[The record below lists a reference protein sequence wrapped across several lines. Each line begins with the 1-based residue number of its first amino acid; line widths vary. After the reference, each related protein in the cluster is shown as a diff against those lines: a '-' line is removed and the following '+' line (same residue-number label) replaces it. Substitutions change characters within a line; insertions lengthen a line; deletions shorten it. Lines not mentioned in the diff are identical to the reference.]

1 MDSSLGS
8 HVTVIPDWVGDLGES
23 VGPVDYGCVRRC
35 RHRRLATYLWLHG
48 FRDALRGLLNETDAY
63 MSVIHLSRLVRQGL
77 WDDAIAY
84 VSRFLRPTSHPQ
96 SDEAQVL
103 LHFLK
108 HHAAFASMVAGVPDR
123 NLTYFNRKYNT
134 RYLKHDDSVSHDA
147 LRIRSIVLSI
157 LHSEQVRSSLD
168 WERVRWKASQI
179 VKHLAYKAPELKSL
193 VILPAGSMM
202 PHDVLPIGFRYRRR
216 RHVKEQDLP
225 RPKTLAKIFLR
236 TKKRLPSSTRS
247 HEINRGLTDKT
258 RKWHADLID
267 ESLQAGLEL
276 QSSGKEGVPGATV
289 SQTMSNTL
297 TNAGAPVPSVSQTM
311 SGTLTVP
318 AKIYGAAVAAVSQA
332 VNLTSHAENAGISAV
347 TNAGTNKVLSSENS
361 NLRKHPRTE
370 QAAFEQG
377 PRPKTQRS
385 SGAFGEACLASVT
398 KVGACSQAGIVL
410 EDPKH
415 EVEQS

>member
-1 MDSSLGS
+1 PSL
-8 HVTVIPDWVGDLGES
+8 
-23 VGPVDYGCVRRC
+23 
-35 RHRRLATYLWLHG
+35 
-48 FRDALRGLLNETDAY
+48 LL
-63 MSVIHLSRLVRQGL
+63 LV
-77 WDDAIAY
+77 
-84 VSRFLRPTSHPQ
+84 P
-96 SDEAQVL
+96 
-103 LHFLK
+103 
-108 HHAAFASMVAGVPDR
+108 
-123 NLTYFNRKYNT
+123 
-134 RYLKHDDSVSHDA
+134 
-147 LRIRSIVLSI
+147 
-157 LHSEQVRSSLD
+157 
-168 WERVRWKASQI
+168 
-179 VKHLAYKAPELKSL
+179 
-193 VILPAGSMM
+193 
-202 PHDVLPIGFRYRRR
+202 
-216 RHVKEQDLP
+216 
-225 RPKTLAKIFLR
+225 
-236 TKKRLPSSTRS
+236 
-247 HEINRGLTDKT
+247 GLTDKT

-297 TNAGAPVPSVSQTM
+297 TNAAGAPVPSVSQTM

-385 SGAFGEACLASVT
+385 SGAFGEACLA
-398 KVGACSQAGIVL
+398 GIVL

>member
-1 MDSSLGS
+1 
-8 HVTVIPDWVGDLGES
+8 
-23 VGPVDYGCVRRC
+23 
-35 RHRRLATYLWLHG
+35 
-48 FRDALRGLLNETDAY
+48 
-63 MSVIHLSRLVRQGL
+63 
-77 WDDAIAY
+77 
-84 VSRFLRPTSHPQ
+84 
-96 SDEAQVL
+96 
-103 LHFLK
+103 
-108 HHAAFASMVAGVPDR
+108 MVAGVPDR

-236 TKKRLPSSTRS
+236 TKKRYIWQQAVRPFDFTLSKNLS
-247 HEINRGLTDKT
+247 
-258 RKWHADLID
+258 DLAY

-347 TNAGTNKVLSSENS
+347 TNAEWNSSAQLIPDMICCTNKVLSSENS